1 MAALT
6 QDPGLPLWSDHTG
19 FLRRHRL
26 RVAVLMSIGLLTGLA
41 WATMQPPTYSATASV
56 ALAQVPVYVMRST
69 NELVP
74 PEVSIDTDA
83 QLLHSPVVL
92 GAVAE
97 ALGVDEAAA
106 GDPLSVTASP
116 NSHVLHLTVASTSAR
131 RAADA
136 ANAAAAALIEVRRQT
151 LGAFRL
157 EELRQLRLL
166 ISTQEQLLAKEQSR
180 RLVISANDELFATI
194 LELRTSL
201 YELEEARL
209 QPGDVVGSARPPI
222 VPDHANAEV
231 PVTSG
236 ALLGLLAGCLLG
248 CARDRIR
255 LAGRL
260 PVRPSGPSTFSGPPP
275 GADLRTKEYDHVA

>member
-6 QDPGLPLWSDHTG
+6 QGSGLPLWSDHTD
-19 FLRRHRL
+19 FVRRHRVRL
-26 RVAVLMSIGLLTGLA
+26 AVLMGIGLLTGLA
-41 WATMQPPTYSATASV
+41 WATLQPATYSATASV

-83 QLLHSPVVL
+83 QLLHSPLVL

-97 ALGVDEAAA
+97 ALGVDDAAA
-106 GDPLSVTASP
+106 EDQLSVTASAH
-116 NSHVLHLTVASTSAR
+116 SHVLHLTVASTSAQ

-136 ANAAAAALIEVRRQT
+136 ANAAVAALVDVRRQT

-157 EELRQLRLL
+157 DELRQLRLL
-166 ISTQEQLLAKEQSR
+166 ISSQEQLLAKEQSR
-180 RLVISANDELFATI
+180 RLVISADDELFASI

-201 YELEEARL
+201 YELEEARA
-209 QPGDVVGSARPPI
+209 QPADVVGPAQPPRF
-222 VPDHANAEV
+222 PDHANTEGPA
-231 PVTSG
+231 TSG
-236 ALLGLLAGCLLG
+236 AVLGLLAGCLAG
-248 CARDRIR
+248 RARDRAR
-255 LAGRL
+255 LARRL
-260 PVRPSGPSTFSGPPP
+260 TGHAPRPPSSPGQSP